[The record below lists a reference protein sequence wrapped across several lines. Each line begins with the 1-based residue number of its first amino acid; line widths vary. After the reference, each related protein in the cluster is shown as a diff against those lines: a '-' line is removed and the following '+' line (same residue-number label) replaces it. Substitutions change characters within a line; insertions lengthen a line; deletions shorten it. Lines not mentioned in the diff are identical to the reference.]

1 MNESRERIRR
11 EREREKN
18 TYTSPRLAL
27 RRVLLLAEGRQFRE
41 AAAILARLGSGVL
54 QSVAS
59 ELPIDLLV
67 EALPHSAHLIETLLN
82 RLICLDISPR
92 PDIQCDAVAWRLVG
106 LLGADQGTGLR
117 ARTAR
122 LASALVHYTPDSRDT
137 IDSRRRQLDAAVQEC
152 DAVAWRLV
160 GLLGAD
166 QGTGL
171 RARTARLATA
181 LVHYTPESRDTIDS
195 RRRQLDAAVQECDA
209 VAWRLVGLL
218 GADQGTGLRAR
229 TARWSITRLTPGTR
243 STVDADSW
251 TLQYKN
257 VTRWR
262 GGSSVYSEQTRALGS
277 GPGQRGWPVRWSITR
292 LTPGTRSTVDADSW
306 TLQYKVSSIVAR
318 MRCGGVAAR
327 RSTRS
332 RPGHR
337 APGQDSALVYYTP
350 DSRDTIDSRRRQ
362 LDAAVQGLGTHGLT
376 ADSTGTLISLHVA
389 MKNELQRHVES
400 PVTINQDPA
409 SSSHQRLLALSH
421 ADVERRL
428 IDNKSLLTIVDKP
441 ALRQLP
447 TLVSSL
453 AARVESDKAVLA
465 CVGQIKRSDPTL
477 DLSDTRPVAGVL
489 MSYSRGCA
497 AVLSLMT
504 EGEGTGPDAV
514 TPRSPTDSAS
524 DGYHSDSDDSQH
536 PDRAADEALPAL
548 AALEPLRQTPHLK
561 YKIIFSVV
569 VVRTS

>member
-41 AAAILARLGSGVL
+41 AAAVLSRLGPGVL
-54 QSVAS
+54 QSVAA

-82 RLICLDISPR
+82 RLISLEVTPR
-92 PDIQCDAVAWRLVG
+92 PEVQCETVAWRLVG
-106 LLGADQGTGLR
+106 LLGSDQGSGLR

-122 LASALVHYTPDSRDT
+122 LAGALVHYTPDTRDA
-137 IDSRRRQLDAAVQEC
+137 IDA
-152 DAVAWRLV
+152 
-160 GLLGAD
+160 
-166 QGTGL
+166 
-171 RARTARLATA
+171 
-181 LVHYTPESRDTIDS
+181 
-195 RRRQLDAAVQECDA
+195 
-209 VAWRLVGLL
+209 
-218 GADQGTGLRAR
+218 
-229 TARWSITRLTPGTR
+229 
-243 STVDADSW
+243 
-251 TLQYKN
+251 
-257 VTRWR
+257 
-262 GGSSVYSEQTRALGS
+262 
-277 GPGQRGWPVRWSITR
+277 
-292 LTPGTRSTVDADSW
+292 
-306 TLQYKVSSIVAR
+306 
-318 MRCGGVAAR
+318 
-327 RSTRS
+327 
-332 RPGHR
+332 
-337 APGQDSALVYYTP
+337 
-350 DSRDTIDSRRRQ
+350 RRRQ

-376 ADSTGTLISLHVA
+376 ADASGTLISLHVA
-389 MKNELQRHVES
+389 MKNELQRHVDVYKQALHKLEELS
-400 PVTINQDPA
+400 TVTVNQDPA

-497 AVLSLMT
+497 AVLTQMS
-504 EGEGTGPDAV
+504 EGDSVGQTPTA
-514 TPRSPTDSAS
+514 PRSPTDSAS
-524 DGYHSDSDDSQH
+524 DGYHSDSDDSHQH
-536 PDRAADEALPAL
+536 PDRSKLVSQYAAVWARAADEALPAL
-548 AALEPLRQTPHLK
+548 SALEPLRQTPHLK
-561 YKIIFSVV
+561 YKIVFSIVV
-569 VVRTS
+569 LSFRAAISLRDRRLSEVKALLGAGDGDSAASDAAVARLLAAATRLLRDTAHSFPLGEAERTVINQVLSTLREYPCLGGCGALHALVAAACRAAWAVSLHSPPLRIDTDFTPVVMNPEKHVRFTLGDGRERRSDLIKSFVWPALMDGNRCVFRAVVLT